1 MTRTQRL
8 VLTIAILA
16 ALVAIA
22 MLGVILA
29 GTLDVEGYH
38 RVLIVTAV
46 LFFLG
51 AAVSWFGIR
60 NPKRADE
67 PVPAA

>member
-1 MTRTQRL
+1 
-8 VLTIAILA
+8 
-16 ALVAIA
+16 

-29 GTLDVEGYH
+29 GTLDVQGYH

-51 AAVSWFGIR
+51 AAVSFLGIR
-60 NPKRADE
+60 NPKRTEATL
-67 PVPAA
+67 PAV